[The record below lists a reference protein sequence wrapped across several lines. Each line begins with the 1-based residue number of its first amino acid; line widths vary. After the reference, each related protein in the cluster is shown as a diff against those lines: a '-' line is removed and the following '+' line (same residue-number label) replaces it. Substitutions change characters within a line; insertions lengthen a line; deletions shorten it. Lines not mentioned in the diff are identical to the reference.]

1 MKKPNE
7 ETVRKDF
14 ICKRHADAGDLLQ
27 TGECEYTCIWSFH
40 HIIMDGWCLGIVLK
54 EFFQIYAS
62 RLRRT
67 PLTLEPAVPYGT
79 YIKWLMEQDK
89 EKAASYWERY
99 LEGFERE
106 TILPKQKKPAKAD
119 KRK

>member
-1 MKKPNE
+1 MEFP
-7 ETVRKDF
+7 
-14 ICKRHADAGDLLQ
+14 
-27 TGECEYTCIWSFH
+27 SH
-40 HIIMDGWCLGIVLK
+40 HYGWLVSRNRAERVLPD
-54 EFFQIYAS
+54 IRLA
-62 RLRRT
+62 LRRT

-99 LEGFERE
+99 LEGFEQQ
-106 TILPKQKKPAKAD
+106 TVLPKQKNPAKAD